1 MNSKYSKPTYLKIE
15 PVLPFGFLI
24 QQSFN
29 IFSSKLNPS
38 TLRAS
43 IAGRSAIGPRSWPP
57 FTTEKACLNLPL
69 FAVPTI
75 FSSPIHF
82 FLKKQNSPK
91 KKLKKKKE
99 EEEIN

>member
-1 MNSKYSKPTYLKIE
+1 MNSKCSKPTYLKIE

-43 IAGRSAIGPRSWPP
+43 IAGRSAIGAEILTAIYNWKGLPEPPIICRS
-57 FTTEKACLNLPL
+57 N
-69 FAVPTI
+69 
-75 FSSPIHF
+75 HF
-82 FLKKQNSPK
+82 FITNTLLLIKTKFTQKKFEE
-91 KKLKKKKE
+91 KKKKK
-99 EEEIN
+99 